1 VAPLLALGPAFYVIY
16 MFAQVVIGQ
25 EYLRLPGNVE
35 QFFLLL
41 LAVFVLGEAAVVLA
55 WGVVPADL
63 PVLSHWLERM
73 AGTALVLV
81 AVFLVLGQHL
91 RPMLIAWQDPSS
103 LTEYASSPTPFWMVK
118 LMDLGI
124 IVPAALVT
132 GIGVLRGAGWARRA
146 MYAMLTGYTC
156 LAIAV
161 AAMGVVMYANDDP
174 DASLGLAGGFVL
186 FALLFATL
194 TTLLYRPLFTHG
206 RSVHDGSAGLLGV
219 TADGVPHTASTH

>member
-1 VAPLLALGPAFYVIY
+1 
-16 MFAQVVIGQ
+16 
-25 EYLRLPGNVE
+25 
-35 QFFLLL
+35 
-41 LAVFVLGEAAVVLA
+41 VVLA
-55 WGVVPADL
+55 WGAVPADL
-63 PVLSHWLERM
+63 PVLSHRLERV
-73 AGTALVLV
+73 AGAALILV

-91 RPMLIAWQDPSS
+91 RPMVIAWQDPSS

-124 IVPAALVT
+124 IVPAALAT
-132 GIGVLRGAGWARRA
+132 GIGVLRGVAWARRA

-174 DASLGLAGGFVL
+174 DASLGLAGGFVV

-194 TTLLYRPLFTHG
+194 TTLLYRPLFAHR
-206 RSVHDGSAGLLGV
+206 RSVHDGPAGPRGA
-219 TADGVPHTASTH
+219 TADSTTTAATNGQQ